1 MKVTQVKCPKCG
13 TAITMKERDKLFLC
27 SQCNTMHI
35 RDGAVETVAFDIAEF
50 GPASRGEGIYVP
62 FWKFTCSMVIRAMRS
77 EGGTFSKL
85 AAWVKGGDNKGGNLF
100 VYVPA
105 AELDPGTFK
114 RLAMMLT
121 EMPPNYST
129 RFNFGGVKNMPAVI
143 SKAEAT
149 ELADFVVVTMEAEQ
163 PGILQQLDYT
173 LTISEAKVVYLP
185 FANATTGLMPAL

>member
-35 RDGAVETVAFDIAEF
+35 RDVAVETVAFDIAEF
-50 GPASRGEGIYVP
+50 GPAHRGEGIYVP
-62 FWKFTCSMVIRAMRS
+62 FWKFTCSMVIRSMRS

-85 AAWVKGGDNKGGNLF
+85 AAWVKGGDSKGGNLF

-105 AELDPGTFK
+105 AEFDPGTFK